1 MGVSKSADTKPSKGF
16 LPFGGLFY
24 FIAQPVAVCVAQDWD
39 VSSAMQGHHL
49 YNLRG
54 EDLGRIECVR
64 YDDYGQPA
72 YIILSVMGNSK
83 IVAIPFSALVP
94 RGGVNNFAVNITRGQ
109 LRNSPGYSLNAAYAF
124 CHL

>member
-1 MGVSKSADTKPSKGF
+1 MKKLNIPA
-16 LPFGGLFY
+16 LAILIAIA
-24 FIAQPVAVCVAQDWD
+24 FIAQPVAVCVAQNWD
-39 VSSAMQGHHL
+39 ISSAMRGHQL

-83 IVAIPFSALVP
+83 IVVIPFSAMVP